1 MNPTHQEKNVQKWFE
16 IIKDYLKSGL
26 DKESYCAKHDIDAQ
40 RLIYWLGRYY
50 EVSRDLIPAIISN
63 SNTSHMIQSQNS
75 CNFKLVSGNEI
86 SLNNSEALTAELME
100 LIRLLATPAGEIQ

>member
-26 DKESYCAKHDIDAQ
+26 DKESYCEKHDIDAQ

-50 EVSRDLIPAIISN
+50 EVSRDLIPATISN
-63 SNTSHMIQSQNS
+63 PNTSQMIQPQNA

-86 SLNNSEALTAELME
+86 SLNNSEALTPELMR
-100 LIRLLATPAGEIQ
+100 LIRVLAMPAGATQ